1 MKQLLYIILVV
12 FLGMNAACST
22 EQKGTNPTTD
32 TDNSTEETAASPTA
46 ATSSA
51 GSSGMGGA
59 VSTHAIASDTVPSD
73 STNQQ

>member
-1 MKQLLYIILVV
+1 MKLLFYGGLLL
-12 FLGMNAACST
+12 FLGMSSACSP

-32 TDNSTEETAASPTA
+32 TDTNTEGAASPTA

-73 STNQQ
+73 SARRP